1 MSRIGKK
8 PIPVPRGV
16 EVTITEENLVTV
28 KGPKGTLAQ
37 QFSPEMLIKHE
48 NGVITVARPSDDK
61 RHRALHG
68 LTRSLIANMV
78 TGVTEGYQRILEITG
93 IGYRAAREGKNL
105 ILQVGFSHPI
115 RVTPPEGITFE
126 VLERRSANEPQQV
139 IIRGI
144 DKQKVGE
151 EAAKLRALR
160 PPEPY
165 KGYGIKYRDER
176 IRRKAGKAGKAR

>member
-78 TGVTEGYQRILEITG
+78 TGVTEGYRSE
-93 IGYRAAREGKNL
+93 
-105 ILQVGFSHPI
+105 
-115 RVTPPEGITFE
+115 
-126 VLERRSANEPQQV
+126 ERR
-139 IIRGI
+139 
-144 DKQKVGE
+144 VGKE
-151 EAAKLRALR
+151 CNNRCRSRWSPKR
-160 PPEPY
+160 
-165 KGYGIKYRDER
+165 
-176 IRRKAGKAGKAR
+176 

>member
-16 EVTITEENLVTV
+16 EVTITEENRVTV
-28 KGPKGTLAQ
+28 KGPKGTLSQ
-37 QFSPEMLIKHE
+37 QFSPEMLITHE

-93 IGYRAAREGKNL
+93 IGYRAAREGKKPGPSGRIFPSDPCNA
-105 ILQVGFSHPI
+105 
-115 RVTPPEGITFE
+115 T
-126 VLERRSANEPQQV
+126 RRDYLRGAGAPQ
-139 IIRGI
+139 
-144 DKQKVGE
+144 
-151 EAAKLRALR
+151 
-160 PPEPY
+160 
-165 KGYGIKYRDER
+165 
-176 IRRKAGKAGKAR
+176 RK